1 MRLVTRS
8 SRDCALRAC
17 PPGLALALNPE
28 DDRPAAEHTRSRE
41 INMSGQLHVPG
52 PPGSA
57 SRRKSSRWPAAG
69 TCGFGLSYR
78 DVEELLART
87 RHRGEPRDRTPVGWA
102 VHPVVRRGRPGPAGA
117 PRGPLV
123 RRRDVCEAQRPVAL
137 PVGTVSTA
145 RQGVRL
151 PPSCEKRND
160 AKRTESRYET
170 ATAPSLHS

>member
-1 MRLVTRS
+1 MTR
-8 SRDCALRAC
+8 RVA
-17 PPGLALALNPE
+17 
-28 DDRPAAEHTRSRE
+28 
-41 INMSGQLHVPG
+41 
-52 PPGSA
+52 PGSEFA
-57 SRRKSSRWPAAG
+57 GFRFPSEVITLAVRWYLR
-69 TCGFGLSYR
+69 FGLSYR